1 MWNCIS
7 KFCYDTYLK
16 SYTGFKKNNSVF
28 EHTKT
33 SEKQVV
39 KKPFTF
45 ICRCKKPI
53 SVFEYSVTFQI
64 LVVAKFRKS
73 IPRTYSLWKK

>member
-1 MWNCIS
+1 MSMWNCIS

-33 SEKQVV
+33 SEKRGGGGGGGRGGRGGVFHTRT
-39 KKPFTF
+39 KIFES
-45 ICRCKKPI
+45 CKKKI
-53 SVFEYSVTFQI
+53 SSFFN
-64 LVVAKFRKS
+64 S
-73 IPRTYSLWKK
+73 IVSQRDFS